1 MPSLSSQLL
10 NPHSPQS
17 PDSPPSQAEAEDSIR
32 TMLDQGQ
39 TFLAHD
45 LARKAL
51 RRFPDSARLRQATA
65 LALLRAG
72 ALAEAQGVLENL
84 YPVPLRADAVPLRHG
99 AEADEETL
107 GLIARVHKDLWRRS
121 GRAEDA
127 RRARDA
133 YGRGFEASG
142 GSWTGINAATLSW
155 IVGDRAES
163 SRIAGLV
170 LEATEHVTPDAEAD
184 RYWHR
189 ATRGEALLLLGRE
202 AEAVAAYAQAASL
215 AGHRYGAV
223 AASRRQLQ
231 LLAAHGFP
239 VPARLFR
246 AMTPPAVV
254 VSVGHMLDRPDRAV
268 PRFPPSQEEAVRAQ
282 IVRHLDETDARI
294 GYCSAACGSD
304 LLFLEAMY
312 AREAE
317 VHVVLPYSA
326 ADFLEASVRY
336 AGPQWVARF
345 EEALGRAASVKYL
358 SEESVQGD
366 DSLFAWMGRM
376 LLGYATLAAQPL
388 GADPVLLAV
397 WDGRASALAGGTAD
411 LVAGW
416 PDPARLRVIP
426 LGPTPVPGVTPAPH
440 PPQPRAPRTEAAVR
454 RQVKTLLFADV
465 VGYSQIQEDRMPAF
479 MFSFLERVAGHLPP
493 TSGFVNTWGDAIFVL
508 MDDATRLAEYALAL
522 QEVVCDTDWAEYGL
536 PREMSIRIGL
546 HAGPVFEGID
556 PITGALNY
564 YGSHVN
570 RAARIEPVTVPGNIY
585 ASEQFAAL
593 LTAEQ
598 QGAAHEARREGR
610 EWRPAFACEYIGTLD
625 LARDFGSLPTYHL
638 RRFQAAAFHEAD
650 TNRPDRLV

>member
-1 MPSLSSQLL
+1 MPLLPSQSLD
-10 NPHSPQS
+10 PRSPQP
-17 PDSPPSQAEAEDSIR
+17 PDFPSSQAEAEAAVR

-39 TFLAHD
+39 TFRAHD
-45 LARKAL
+45 LAQKAL

-72 ALAEAQGVLENL
+72 ALAEAQGVLEDL
-84 YPVPLRADAVPLRHG
+84 YPAPMRRDSVPLRHG

-107 GLIARVHKDLWRRS
+107 GLIARVYKDVWRRS
-121 GRAEDA
+121 GRVEDA
-127 RRARDA
+127 RCARDA

-155 IVGDRAES
+155 IVGDRAQAA
-163 SRIAGLV
+163 RLAGSV
-170 LEATEHVTPDAEAD
+170 LEATGQAAPGSEAD
-184 RYWHR
+184 RYWHW
-189 ATRGEALLLLGRE
+189 ATRGEAFLLLGRG
-202 AEAVAAYAQAASL
+202 AEAQAAYARAASL
-215 AGHRYGAV
+215 AGRRYGAV

-239 VPARLFR
+239 VPDPLLQM
-246 AMTPPAVV
+246 MTPPAVLV
-254 VSVGHMLDRPDRAV
+254 FVGHMLDRPGRAV
-268 PRFPPSQEEAVRAQ
+268 PRFPESQEEAVRAE
-282 IVRHLDETDARI
+282 IVRHLEETDARI

-304 LLFLEAMY
+304 LLFIEAMQ
-312 AREAE
+312 ARGAE
-317 VHVVLPYSA
+317 VHLVLPYSP
-326 ADFLEASVRY
+326 ADFLDASVRY

-345 EEALGRAASVKYL
+345 EAALGRAASVKYL

-388 GADPVLLAV
+388 GAAPVLLAV
-397 WDGRASALAGGTAD
+397 WDGRESALAGGTAD

-416 PDPARLRVIP
+416 PDPARRRVIP
-426 LGPTPVPGVTPAPH
+426 LGPPSQPGVTPAPH
-440 PPQPRAPRTEAAVR
+440 LPQPHAPRTEAAIR

-465 VGYSQIQEDRMPAF
+465 VGYSQLQEDRMPAF
-479 MFSFLERVAGHLPP
+479 MFSFLERVAGSLPP
-493 TSGFVNTWGDAIFVL
+493 TDGFVNTWGDAIFVL

-598 QGAAHEARREGR
+598 QAAAHEARQAGR

-625 LARDFGSLPTYHL
+625 LARDFGSLPTYHV
-638 RRFQAAAFHEAD
+638 RRFQAPPAS
-650 TNRPDRLV
+650 

>member
-1 MPSLSSQLL
+1 MPSVSSRSLNPRSPQPPDLPSSQEEV
-10 NPHSPQS
+10 
-17 PDSPPSQAEAEDSIR
+17 EAA
-32 TMLDQGQ
+32 TQKMLDQGQ

-51 RRFPDSARLRQATA
+51 RRFPDSVRLRQATA

-72 ALAEAQGVLENL
+72 ALAEAQGVLEDL
-84 YPVPLRADAVPLRHG
+84 YPAPLRADVIPLRHG

-107 GLIARVHKDLWRRS
+107 GLIARVYKDLWKRS
-121 GRAEDA
+121 GRVEDA

-155 IVGDRAES
+155 IVGDRTQAAQ
-163 SRIAGLV
+163 IAGQV
-170 LEATEHVTPDAEAD
+170 LDAAERAAPHTEAD
-184 RYWHR
+184 RYWHW

-202 AEAVAAYAQAASL
+202 VEAVAAYMHAASL
-215 AGHRYGAV
+215 AGHRYGAA
-223 AASRRQLQ
+223 AASRQQIQ

-239 VPARLFR
+239 VPARLFQTL
-246 AMTPPAVV
+246 MPPAVV
-254 VSVGHMLDRPDRAV
+254 VSVGHMLDRPGRAA
-268 PRFPPSQEEAVRAQ
+268 PRFPPSQEADIGLEIA
-282 IVRHLDETDARI
+282 RHLGEMDARI

-304 LLFLEAMY
+304 LLFIEGMY
-312 AREAE
+312 ARNAE

-326 ADFLEASVRY
+326 TDFLEASVRY
-336 AGPQWVARF
+336 AGPHWVTRF
-345 EEALGRAASVKYL
+345 EQALERAASVKYL

-388 GADPVLLAV
+388 QADPVLLAV
-397 WDGRASALAGGTAD
+397 WDGRASAFVGGTAD

-416 PDPARLRVIP
+416 PDPARRRVIP
-426 LGPTPVPGVTPAPH
+426 LGPPPRPGVTPAPH
-440 PPQPRAPRTEAAVR
+440 AAQTHAPRTQAAIR

-493 TSGFVNTWGDAIFVL
+493 ISGFVNTWGDAIFVL
-508 MDDATRLAEYALAL
+508 MDDASRLAEYALAL
-522 QEVVCDTDWAEYGL
+522 QEVVCGTNWTEYGL

-570 RAARIEPVTVPGNIY
+570 RAARIEPITVPGNIY

-598 QGAAHEARREGR
+598 QGAAHAARLAGQ
-610 EWRPAFACEYIGTLD
+610 EWQPAFACEYIGTLD

-638 RRFQAAAFHEAD
+638 RRGAPIPRIWDNPAGEA
-650 TNRPDRLV
+650 

>member
-1 MPSLSSQLL
+1 MPSLPSQSLI
-10 NPHSPQS
+10 PHSPPS
-17 PDSPPSQAEAEDSIR
+17 PGLPPSQTEAEAAIQR
-32 TMLDQGQ
+32 MLDRGQ

-45 LARKAL
+45 LAREAL

-72 ALAEAQGVLENL
+72 ALAEAQQVLEDL
-84 YPVPLRADAVPLRHG
+84 YPAPMRADVIPLRHG

-107 GLIARVHKDLWRRS
+107 GLIARVYKDLWKRS
-121 GRAEDA
+121 GRVEDA

-155 IVGDRAES
+155 IVGDRARAS
-163 SRIAGLV
+163 QLAGSV
-170 LEATEHVTPDAEAD
+170 LEATAQAAPHTEAD
-184 RYWHR
+184 HYWHW
-189 ATRGEALLLLGRE
+189 ATCGEALLLLGRE
-202 AEAVAAYAQAASL
+202 EEAVAAYTCAASL
-215 AGHRYGAV
+215 AGRRYGAV
-223 AASRRQLQ
+223 AASRQQLQ
-231 LLAAHGFP
+231 LLASHGFS
-239 VPARLFR
+239 VPSRLFQ

-254 VSVGHMLDRPDRAV
+254 VFVGHMLDRPGRAA
-268 PRFPPSQEEAVRAQ
+268 PRFPSSQEDAVRDRIAE
-282 IVRHLDETDARI
+282 HLDETDARI

-304 LLFLEAMY
+304 LLFIEAMY
-312 AREAE
+312 ARDAE

-326 ADFLEASVRY
+326 TDFLDASVRY
-336 AGPQWVARF
+336 AGPHWVTRF
-345 EEALGRAASVKYL
+345 EEALTRAASVKYL

-388 GADPVLLAV
+388 GADPILLAV

-416 PDPARLRVIP
+416 PDPSRRRIIP
-426 LGPTPVPGVTPAPH
+426 LGLAPRTGVPPAPH
-440 PPQPRAPRTEAAVR
+440 SPQPRATPTQAAIR

-479 MFSFLERVAGHLPP
+479 MFSFLERVAQNLPP
-493 TSGFVNTWGDAIFVL
+493 TDGFVNTWGDAIFVL

-556 PITGALNY
+556 PITGTLNY

-598 QGAAHEARREGR
+598 QAAAHDARRSGQ
-610 EWRPAFACEYIGTLD
+610 EWQPAFACEYIGTLD

-638 RRFQAAAFHEAD
+638 RRGTPASARRE
-650 TNRPDRLV
+650 

>member
-1 MPSLSSQLL
+1 
-10 NPHSPQS
+10 
-17 PDSPPSQAEAEDSIR
+17 
-32 TMLDQGQ
+32 MLDQGQ

-45 LARKAL
+45 LAREAL
-51 RRFPDSARLRQATA
+51 RRFPDSVRLRQATA

-72 ALAEAQGVLENL
+72 ALAEAQDVLEDL
-84 YPVPLRADAVPLRHG
+84 YPAPLRADAIPLRHG
-99 AEADEETL
+99 GEADEETL
-107 GLIARVHKDLWRRS
+107 GLIARVYKDLWKRS

-142 GSWTGINAATLSW
+142 GPWTGINAATLSW
-155 IVGDRAES
+155 IVGDRTQAAQ
-163 SRIAGLV
+163 IARQV
-170 LEATEHVTPDAEAD
+170 LNATGRDSPHTEAD
-184 RYWHR
+184 QYWHF

-202 AEAVAAYAQAASL
+202 AEAVEAYTRAASL
-215 AGHRYGAV
+215 AGQRYGVV

-239 VPARLFR
+239 VPASLFQ
-246 AMTPPAVV
+246 ALQPPSVV
-254 VSVGHMLDRPDRAV
+254 VFVGHMLDRADRAV
-268 PRFPPSQEEAVRAQ
+268 PRFPASQEAAVAAQ
-282 IVRHLDETDARI
+282 IARHLDETDARI

-304 LLFLEAMY
+304 LLFIEAM
-312 AREAE
+312 RSRGAE

-326 ADFLEASVRY
+326 DDFLDASVRY
-336 AGPQWVARF
+336 AGARWVARF
-345 EEALGRAASVKYL
+345 GQALEMAASVKYL

-366 DSLFAWMGRM
+366 DSLFGWMGRM

-416 PDPARLRVIP
+416 PDPARRRVIP
-426 LGPTPVPGVTPAPH
+426 LAPPAKPGVTPAPH
-440 PPQPRAPRTEAAVR
+440 APQPDAPRTQSAIR

-479 MFSFLERVAGHLPP
+479 MFSFLERVAENLPP
-493 TSGFVNTWGDAIFVL
+493 ISGFVNTWGDAIFVL

-598 QGAAHEARREGR
+598 QAAAHDARQAGQ
-610 EWRPAFACEYIGTLD
+610 EWQPAFACEYIGTLD

-638 RRFQAAAFHEAD
+638 HRFQAAAFHEVG
-650 TNRPDRLV
+650 TNLRDGQV